1 MEKYEVGKII
11 KGKVT
16 GIENYGI
23 FLNID
28 NKYTG
33 LIHISEISEQY
44 VKNVQDYVNLNE
56 KIKARIIGIDVKN
69 NQLKLSIKDVKNY
82 RYSKKN
88 NNQGSNDTSCPEQCL
103 LPGQLLFLGFVLSIG
118 DREFGIKLVHLRTGL

>member
-33 LIHISEISEQY
+33 LIHISEISDQY

-88 NNQGSNDTSCPEQCL
+88 NNGIIETPKGFSTIEEK
-103 LPGQLLFLGFVLSIG
+103 LPLWI
-118 DREFGIKLVHLRTGL
+118 EEKYRTLEKK

>member
-1 MEKYEVGKII
+1 MKFMEKYEVGKII

-88 NNQGSNDTSCPEQCL
+88 NNGIIETPKGFSTIEEK
-103 LPGQLLFLGFVLSIG
+103 LPLWI
-118 DREFGIKLVHLRTGL
+118 EEKYRTLEKK